1 MVNLPFY
8 CVQIFLVYLNKKI
21 NIKSQLTYAIIYDTN
36 KHKNMFIY
44 IQVFFYNRVPES
56 PTEHWLKRLKIKTL
70 KVVVMVENTD
80 FCCKIE

>member
-44 IQVFFYNRVPES
+44 IQVFF
-56 PTEHWLKRLKIKTL
+56 LQ
-70 KVVVMVENTD
+70 
-80 FCCKIE
+80 